1 MAQAQNIWS
10 LGLMSLIQWICRE
23 LVKELS
29 HNELNT
35 ASIKSCGD
43 QTQSKDT
50 YLSNLP
56 SEEVK
61 SVYDDWS
68 QISE

>member
-1 MAQAQNIWS
+1 
-10 LGLMSLIQWICRE
+10 MSWT
-23 LVKELS
+23 
-29 HNELNT
+29 T